1 MPACG
6 ACPTGGLR
14 HFHASMRK
22 IRIYCRNTQSWVE
35 VDKGS
40 TLEDVYH
47 LLRLNLPYGTASCL
61 VNNRSEGL
69 HYTLNDS
76 RDVEFL
82 DITSGSGLRT
92 YTRSLFFVL
101 YKAVD
106 NLYPGAR
113 LRIGTPLSGGF
124 FCTLDAEGGVTAQV
138 VAALKAEM
146 QRLIDA
152 DLRFRRVSCHTSDAV
167 ALFRQQ
173 GLMQKVKLLES
184 IGDLYTHYYTLEE
197 PGGAPL
203 SDFFYGALLL
213 RTGQLWLFD
222 LISYG
227 DGLLLRVPDPKEPS
241 RLRPMFRQ
249 DMMFDVFREEH
260 RWQDI
265 LGVSTVGELNRAI
278 LSDHTND
285 LVAVSEAL
293 QEKKI
298 SRIAD
303 HIATNPHIK
312 VVLIAGPSSSGKTT
326 FAKRLCVQL
335 MACGKLPYQISL
347 DNYFVDRV
355 LSPLDENGDYD
366 FEHIEAVNLELFNR
380 HMEVLLAGGE
390 IELPFYDFTT
400 GRNVPS
406 GKHLKLQP
414 EMVLVLEG
422 NHALNPRM
430 SEKVPAAAKYKVYAS
445 ALTTIMLDDH
455 NYIPTSDCRLLRR
468 ICRDYKYRG
477 YAPQEVIRRCAS
489 VSAGEERW
497 IFPFQE
503 EADVMVNTS
512 LLYELS
518 ALRAQ
523 ALPLLE
529 TVPESAEE
537 YATATRLRKFIN
549 YFVPMPHGAIPPT
562 SLIREFMG
570 QSAFKY

>member
-1 MPACG
+1 
-6 ACPTGGLR
+6 
-14 HFHASMRK
+14 MRK
-22 IRIYCRNTQSWVE
+22 IRIFCRNTQSWVE
-35 VDKGS
+35 VPKGS
-40 TLEDVYH
+40 TLEEVYAQ
-47 LLRLNLPYGTASCL
+47 LGLNLPYGTTNCL

-82 DITSGSGLRT
+82 DITDDSGLRT

-101 YKAVD
+101 YKAV
-106 NLYPGAR
+106 NNHFPGAR

-124 FCTLDAEGGVTAQV
+124 FCSLDIEGGVTPQV
-138 VAALKAEM
+138 VENLKAEM

-152 DLRFRRVSCHTSDAV
+152 DLAFHRVSCHTTDAIE
-167 ALFRQQ
+167 LFRQQ
-173 GLMQKVKLLES
+173 GLTPKVKLLES
-184 IGDLYTHYYTLEE
+184 IGDLYTHYYTLQENEE
-197 PGGAPL
+197 TPL
-203 SDFFYGALLL
+203 CDFFYGSLLL
-213 RTGQLWLFD
+213 RTGQLRLFD
-222 LISYG
+222 IIPFG
-227 DGLLLRVPDPKEPS
+227 DGLLLRVPDQKNPGQ
-241 RLRPMFRQ
+241 LRPMRHQ
-249 DMMFDVFREEH
+249 AMMFDVFREEH

-285 LVAVSEAL
+285 IVAVSEAL

-303 HIATNPHIK
+303 HIAAHPHIK

-335 MACGKLPYQISL
+335 MACGKIPYQISL

-355 LSPLDENGDYD
+355 LSPRDEKGDYD

-380 HMEVLLAGGE
+380 HMEQLLAGEE
-390 IELPFYDFTT
+390 IELPFYDFTI

-406 GKHLKLQP
+406 GKHLKLQD

-430 SEKVPAAAKYKVYAS
+430 SEKVPAEAKYKIYAS

-455 NYIPTSDCRLLRR
+455 NYIPTTDCRLLRR

-477 YAPQEVIRRCAS
+477 YAPQEVIRRCPS
-489 VSAGEERW
+489 VTAGEERW
-497 IFPFQE
+497 IIPFQE
-503 EADVMVNTS
+503 EADVMINTS
-512 LLYELS
+512 LLYELA

-523 ALPLLE
+523 ALPLLGM
-529 TVPESAEE
+529 VPESAAE
-537 YATATRLRKFIN
+537 YATATRLRKFLN
-549 YFVPMPHGAIPPT
+549 YFVPMPLEAIPPT
-562 SLIREFMG
+562 SLLREFMG
-570 QSAFKY
+570 HSSFKY

>member
-1 MPACG
+1 
-6 ACPTGGLR
+6 
-14 HFHASMRK
+14 MRK
-22 IRIYCRNTQSWVE
+22 IRIFCRNTQSWVE
-35 VDKGS
+35 VPKGS
-40 TLEDVYH
+40 TLEEVYAQ
-47 LLRLNLPYGTASCL
+47 LGLNLPYGTTNCL

-82 DITSGSGLRT
+82 DITDDSGLRT

-101 YKAVD
+101 YKAV
-106 NLYPGAR
+106 NNHFPGAR
-113 LRIGTPLSGGF
+113 LRIGTPLSGGY
-124 FCTLDAEGGVTAQV
+124 FCSLDIEGGVTPQV
-138 VAALKAEM
+138 VENLKAEM

-152 DLRFRRVSCHTSDAV
+152 DLAFHRVSCHTTDAIE
-167 ALFRQQ
+167 LFRQQ
-173 GLMQKVKLLES
+173 GLTPKVKLLES
-184 IGDLYTHYYTLEE
+184 IGDLYTHYYTLQENEE
-197 PGGAPL
+197 TPL
-203 SDFFYGALLL
+203 CDFFYGSLLL
-213 RTGQLWLFD
+213 RTGQLRLFD
-222 LISYG
+222 IIPFG
-227 DGLLLRVPDPKEPS
+227 DGLLLRVPDQKNPGQ
-241 RLRPMFRQ
+241 LRPMRRQ
-249 DMMFDVFREEH
+249 AMMFDVFREEH

-285 LVAVSEAL
+285 IVAVSEAL

-303 HIATNPHIK
+303 HIAAHPHIK

-335 MACGKLPYQISL
+335 MACGKIPYQISL

-355 LSPLDENGDYD
+355 LSPRDEKGDYD

-380 HMEVLLAGGE
+380 HMEQLLAGEE
-390 IELPFYDFTT
+390 IELPFYDFTI

-406 GKHLKLQP
+406 GKHLKLQD

-430 SEKVPAAAKYKVYAS
+430 SEKVPAEAKYKIYAS

-455 NYIPTSDCRLLRR
+455 NYIPTTDCRLLRR

-477 YAPQEVIRRCAS
+477 YAPQEVIRRCPS
-489 VSAGEERW
+489 VTAGEERW
-497 IFPFQE
+497 IIPFQE
-503 EADVMVNTS
+503 EADVMINTS
-512 LLYELS
+512 LLYELA

-523 ALPLLE
+523 ALPLLGM
-529 TVPESAEE
+529 VPESAAE
-537 YATATRLRKFIN
+537 YATATRLRKFLN
-549 YFVPMPHGAIPPT
+549 YFVPMPLEAIPPT
-562 SLIREFMG
+562 SLLREFMG
-570 QSAFKY
+570 HSSFKY

>member
-1 MPACG
+1 
-6 ACPTGGLR
+6 
-14 HFHASMRK
+14 MRK
-22 IRIYCRNTQSWVE
+22 IPIFCRNTQSWVE
-35 VDKGS
+35 VPKGS
-40 TLEDVYH
+40 TLEEVYAQ
-47 LLRLNLPYGTASCL
+47 LGLNLPYGTTSCL

-69 HYTLNDS
+69 HYTINDS

-82 DITSGSGLRT
+82 DITDDSGLRT

-101 YKAVD
+101 YKAV
-106 NLYPGAR
+106 NNHFPGAR
-113 LRIGTPLSGGF
+113 LRIGTPLSGGY
-124 FCTLDAEGGVTAQV
+124 FCSLDIEGGVTPQV
-138 VAALKAEM
+138 VENLKAEM

-152 DLRFRRVSCHTSDAV
+152 DLAFHRVSCHTTDAI

-173 GLMQKVKLLES
+173 GLTPKVKLLES
-184 IGDLYTHYYTLEE
+184 IGDLYTHYYTLQENEE
-197 PGGAPL
+197 TPL
-203 SDFFYGALLL
+203 CDFFYGSLLL
-213 RTGQLWLFD
+213 RTGQLRLFD
-222 LISYG
+222 IIPFG
-227 DGLLLRVPDPKEPS
+227 DGLLLRVPDQKNPGQ
-241 RLRPMFRQ
+241 LRPMRRQ
-249 DMMFDVFREEH
+249 GMMFDVFREEH

-285 LVAVSEAL
+285 IVAVSEAL

-303 HIATNPHIK
+303 HIAAHPHIK

-335 MACGKLPYQISL
+335 MACGKIPYQISL

-355 LSPLDENGDYD
+355 LSPRDEKGDYD

-380 HMEVLLAGGE
+380 HMEQLLAGEE
-390 IELPFYDFTT
+390 IELPFYDFTI

-406 GKHLKLQP
+406 GKHLKLQD

-430 SEKVPAAAKYKVYAS
+430 SEKVPAEAKYKIYAS

-455 NYIPTSDCRLLRR
+455 NYIPTTDCRLLRR

-477 YAPQEVIRRCAS
+477 FAPQEVIRRCPS
-489 VSAGEERW
+489 VTAGEEKW
-497 IFPFQE
+497 IIPFQE
-503 EADVMVNTS
+503 EADVMINTS
-512 LLYELS
+512 LLYELA

-523 ALPLLE
+523 ALPLLGM
-529 TVPESAEE
+529 VPESAAE
-537 YATATRLRKFIN
+537 YATATRLRKFLN
-549 YFVPMPHGAIPPT
+549 YFVPMPLEAIPPT
-562 SLIREFMG
+562 SLLREFMG
-570 QSAFKY
+570 HSSFKY

>member
-1 MPACG
+1 M
-6 ACPTGGLR
+6 T
-14 HFHASMRK
+14 K
-22 IRIYCRNTQSWVE
+22 IRIFCRNTQSWVE
-35 VDKGS
+35 VPKGS
-40 TLEDVYH
+40 TLEEVYAQ
-47 LLRLNLPYGTASCL
+47 LGLNLPYGTTNCL

-82 DITSGSGLRT
+82 DITDDSGLRT

-101 YKAVD
+101 YKAV
-106 NLYPGAR
+106 NNHFPGAR
-113 LRIGTPLSGGF
+113 LRIGTPLSGGY
-124 FCTLDAEGGVTAQV
+124 FCSLDIEGGVTPQV
-138 VAALKAEM
+138 VENLKAEM

-152 DLRFRRVSCHTSDAV
+152 DLAFHRVSCHTTDAIE
-167 ALFRQQ
+167 LFRQQ
-173 GLMQKVKLLES
+173 GLTPKVKLLES
-184 IGDLYTHYYTLEE
+184 IGDLYTHYYTLQENEE
-197 PGGAPL
+197 TPL
-203 SDFFYGALLL
+203 CDFFYGSLLL
-213 RTGQLWLFD
+213 RTGQLRLFD
-222 LISYG
+222 IIPFG
-227 DGLLLRVPDPKEPS
+227 DGLLLRVPDQKNPGQ
-241 RLRPMFRQ
+241 LRPMRRQ
-249 DMMFDVFREEH
+249 GMMFDVFREEH

-285 LVAVSEAL
+285 IVAVSEAL

-303 HIATNPHIK
+303 HIAAHPHIK

-335 MACGKLPYQISL
+335 MACGKIPYQISL

-355 LSPLDENGDYD
+355 LSPRDEKGDYD

-380 HMEVLLAGGE
+380 HMEQLLAGEE
-390 IELPFYDFTT
+390 IELPFYDFTI

-406 GKHLKLQP
+406 GKHLKLQD

-430 SEKVPAAAKYKVYAS
+430 SEKVPAEAKYKIYAS

-455 NYIPTSDCRLLRR
+455 NYIPTTDCRLLRR

-477 YAPQEVIRRCAS
+477 FAPQEVIRRCPS
-489 VSAGEERW
+489 VTAGEERW
-497 IFPFQE
+497 IIPFQE
-503 EADVMVNTS
+503 EADVMINTS
-512 LLYELS
+512 LLYELA

-523 ALPLLE
+523 ALPLLGM
-529 TVPESAEE
+529 VPESAAE
-537 YATATRLRKFIN
+537 YATATRLRKFLN
-549 YFVPMPHGAIPPT
+549 YFVPMPLEAIPPT
-562 SLIREFMG
+562 SLLREFMG
-570 QSAFKY
+570 HSSFKY

>member
-1 MPACG
+1 
-6 ACPTGGLR
+6 
-14 HFHASMRK
+14 MRK
-22 IRIYCRNTQSWVE
+22 IRIFCRNTQSWVE
-35 VDKGS
+35 VPKGS
-40 TLEDVYH
+40 TLEEVYAQ
-47 LLRLNLPYGTASCL
+47 LGLNLPYGTTNCL

-82 DITSGSGLRT
+82 DITDDSGLRT

-101 YKAVD
+101 YKAV
-106 NLYPGAR
+106 NNHFPGAR
-113 LRIGTPLSGGF
+113 LRIGTPLSGGY
-124 FCTLDAEGGVTAQV
+124 FCSLDIEGGVTPQV
-138 VAALKAEM
+138 VENLKAEM

-152 DLRFRRVSCHTSDAV
+152 DLAFHRVSCHTTDAIE
-167 ALFRQQ
+167 LFRQQ
-173 GLMQKVKLLES
+173 GLTPKVKLLES
-184 IGDLYTHYYTLEE
+184 IGDLYTHYYTLQENEE
-197 PGGAPL
+197 TPL
-203 SDFFYGALLL
+203 CDFFYGSLLL
-213 RTGQLWLFD
+213 RTGQLRLFD
-222 LISYG
+222 IIPFG
-227 DGLLLRVPDPKEPS
+227 DGLLLRVPDQKNPGQ
-241 RLRPMFRQ
+241 LRPMRRQ
-249 DMMFDVFREEH
+249 GMMFDVFREEH

-285 LVAVSEAL
+285 IVAVSEAL

-303 HIATNPHIK
+303 HIAAHPHIK

-335 MACGKLPYQISL
+335 MACGKIPYQISL

-355 LSPLDENGDYD
+355 LSPRDEKGDYD

-380 HMEVLLAGGE
+380 HMEQLLAGEE
-390 IELPFYDFTT
+390 IELPFYDFTI

-406 GKHLKLQP
+406 GKHLKLQD

-430 SEKVPAAAKYKVYAS
+430 SEKVPAEAKYKIYAS

-455 NYIPTSDCRLLRR
+455 NYIPTTDCRLLRR

-477 YAPQEVIRRCAS
+477 FAPQEVIRRCPS
-489 VSAGEERW
+489 VTAGEERW
-497 IFPFQE
+497 IIPFQE
-503 EADVMVNTS
+503 EADVMINTS
-512 LLYELS
+512 LLYELA

-523 ALPLLE
+523 ALPLLGM
-529 TVPESAEE
+529 VPESAAE
-537 YATATRLRKFIN
+537 YATATRLRKFLN
-549 YFVPMPHGAIPPT
+549 YFVPMPLEAIPPT
-562 SLIREFMG
+562 SLLREFMG
-570 QSAFKY
+570 HSSFKY

>member
-1 MPACG
+1 MYAQLG
-6 ACPTGGLR
+6 
-14 HFHASMRK
+14 
-22 IRIYCRNTQSWVE
+22 
-35 VDKGS
+35 
-40 TLEDVYH
+40 
-47 LLRLNLPYGTASCL
+47 LNLPYGTTNCL

-82 DITSGSGLRT
+82 DITDDSGLRT

-101 YKAVD
+101 YKAV
-106 NLYPGAR
+106 NNHFPGAR
-113 LRIGTPLSGGF
+113 LRIGTPLSGGY
-124 FCTLDAEGGVTAQV
+124 FCSLDIEGGVTPQV
-138 VAALKAEM
+138 VENLKAEM

-152 DLRFRRVSCHTSDAV
+152 DLAFHRVSCHTTDAIE
-167 ALFRQQ
+167 LFRQQ
-173 GLMQKVKLLES
+173 GLTPKVKLLES
-184 IGDLYTHYYTLEE
+184 IGDLYTHYYTLQENEE
-197 PGGAPL
+197 TPL
-203 SDFFYGALLL
+203 CDFFYGSLLL
-213 RTGQLWLFD
+213 RTGQLRLFD
-222 LISYG
+222 IIPFG
-227 DGLLLRVPDPKEPS
+227 DGLLLRVPDQKNPGQ
-241 RLRPMFRQ
+241 LRPMRRQ
-249 DMMFDVFREEH
+249 GMMFDVFREEH

-285 LVAVSEAL
+285 IVAVSEAL

-303 HIATNPHIK
+303 HIAAHPHIK

-335 MACGKLPYQISL
+335 MACGKIPYQISL

-355 LSPLDENGDYD
+355 LSPRDEKGDYD

-380 HMEVLLAGGE
+380 HMEQLLAGEE
-390 IELPFYDFTT
+390 IELPFYDFTI

-406 GKHLKLQP
+406 GKHLKLQD

-430 SEKVPAAAKYKVYAS
+430 SEKVPAEAKYKIYAS

-455 NYIPTSDCRLLRR
+455 NYIPTTDCRLLRR

-477 YAPQEVIRRCAS
+477 FAPQEVIRRCPS
-489 VSAGEERW
+489 VTAGEERW
-497 IFPFQE
+497 IIPFQE
-503 EADVMVNTS
+503 EADVMINTS
-512 LLYELS
+512 LLYELA

-523 ALPLLE
+523 ALPLLGM
-529 TVPESAEE
+529 VPESAAE
-537 YATATRLRKFIN
+537 YATATRLRKFLN
-549 YFVPMPHGAIPPT
+549 YFVPMPLEAIPPT
-562 SLIREFMG
+562 SLLREFMG
-570 QSAFKY
+570 HSSFKY

>member
-1 MPACG
+1 
-6 ACPTGGLR
+6 
-14 HFHASMRK
+14 MRK
-22 IRIYCRNTQSWVE
+22 IRIFCRNTQSWVE
-35 VDKGS
+35 VPKGS
-40 TLEDVYH
+40 TLEEVYAQ
-47 LLRLNLPYGTASCL
+47 LGLSLPYGTTNCL

-82 DITSGSGLRT
+82 DITDDSGLRT

-101 YKAVD
+101 YKAV
-106 NLYPGAR
+106 NNHFPGAR

-124 FCTLDAEGGVTAQV
+124 FCSLDIEGGVTPQV
-138 VAALKAEM
+138 VENLKAEM

-152 DLRFRRVSCHTSDAV
+152 DLAFHRVSCHTTDAIE
-167 ALFRQQ
+167 LFRQQ
-173 GLMQKVKLLES
+173 GLTPKVKLLES
-184 IGDLYTHYYTLEE
+184 IGDLYTHYYTLQENEE
-197 PGGAPL
+197 TPL
-203 SDFFYGALLL
+203 CDFFYGSLLL
-213 RTGQLWLFD
+213 RTGQLRLFD
-222 LISYG
+222 IIPFG
-227 DGLLLRVPDPKEPS
+227 DGLLLRVPDQKNPGQ
-241 RLRPMFRQ
+241 LRPMRRQ
-249 DMMFDVFREEH
+249 GMMFDVFREEH

-285 LVAVSEAL
+285 IVAVSEAL

-303 HIATNPHIK
+303 HIAAHPHIK

-335 MACGKLPYQISL
+335 MACGKIPYQISL

-355 LSPLDENGDYD
+355 LSPRDEKGDYD

-380 HMEVLLAGGE
+380 HMEQLLAGEE
-390 IELPFYDFTT
+390 IELPFYDFTI

-406 GKHLKLQP
+406 GKHLKLQD

-430 SEKVPAAAKYKVYAS
+430 SEKVPAEAKYKIYAS

-455 NYIPTSDCRLLRR
+455 NYIPTTDCRLLRR

-477 YAPQEVIRRCAS
+477 FAPQEVIRRCPS
-489 VSAGEERW
+489 VTAGEERW
-497 IFPFQE
+497 IIPFQE
-503 EADVMVNTS
+503 EADVMINTS
-512 LLYELS
+512 LLYELA

-523 ALPLLE
+523 ALPLLGM
-529 TVPESAEE
+529 VPESAAE
-537 YATATRLRKFIN
+537 YATATRLRKFLN
-549 YFVPMPHGAIPPT
+549 YFVPMPLEAIPPT
-562 SLIREFMG
+562 SLLREFMG
-570 QSAFKY
+570 HSSFKY

>member
-1 MPACG
+1 
-6 ACPTGGLR
+6 
-14 HFHASMRK
+14 MRK
-22 IRIYCRNTQSWVE
+22 IRIFCRNTQSWVE
-35 VDKGS
+35 VPKGS
-40 TLEDVYH
+40 TLEEVYAQ
-47 LLRLNLPYGTASCL
+47 LGLNLPYGTTNCL

-82 DITSGSGLRT
+82 DITDDSGLRT

-101 YKAVD
+101 YKAV
-106 NLYPGAR
+106 NNHFPGAR
-113 LRIGTPLSGGF
+113 LRIGTPLSGGY
-124 FCTLDAEGGVTAQV
+124 FCSLDIEGGVTPQV
-138 VAALKAEM
+138 VENLKAEM

-152 DLRFRRVSCHTSDAV
+152 DLAFHRVSCHTTDAIE
-167 ALFRQQ
+167 LFRQQ
-173 GLMQKVKLLES
+173 GLTPKVKLLES
-184 IGDLYTHYYTLEE
+184 IGDLYTHYYTLQENEE
-197 PGGAPL
+197 TPL
-203 SDFFYGALLL
+203 CDFFYGSLLL
-213 RTGQLWLFD
+213 RTGQLRLFD
-222 LISYG
+222 IIPFG
-227 DGLLLRVPDPKEPS
+227 DGLLLRVPDQKNPGQ
-241 RLRPMFRQ
+241 LRPMRRQ
-249 DMMFDVFREEH
+249 GMMFDVFREEH

-285 LVAVSEAL
+285 IVAVSEAL

-303 HIATNPHIK
+303 HIAAHPHIK

-335 MACGKLPYQISL
+335 MACGKIPYQISL

-355 LSPLDENGDYD
+355 LSPRDEKGDYD

-380 HMEVLLAGGE
+380 HMEQLLAGEE
-390 IELPFYDFTT
+390 IELPFYDFTI

-406 GKHLKLQP
+406 GKRLKLQD

-430 SEKVPAAAKYKVYAS
+430 SEKVPAEAKYKIYAS

-455 NYIPTSDCRLLRR
+455 NYIPTTDCRLLRR

-477 YAPQEVIRRCAS
+477 YAPQEVIRRCPS
-489 VSAGEERW
+489 VTAGEERW
-497 IFPFQE
+497 IIPFQE
-503 EADVMVNTS
+503 EADVMINTS
-512 LLYELS
+512 LLYELA

-523 ALPLLE
+523 ALPLLGM
-529 TVPESAEE
+529 VPESAAE
-537 YATATRLRKFIN
+537 YATATRLRKFLN
-549 YFVPMPHGAIPPT
+549 YFVPMPLEAIPPT
-562 SLIREFMG
+562 SLLREFMG
-570 QSAFKY
+570 HSSFKY

>member
-1 MPACG
+1 
-6 ACPTGGLR
+6 
-14 HFHASMRK
+14 MRK
-22 IRIYCRNTQSWVE
+22 IRIFCRNTQSWVE
-35 VDKGS
+35 VPKGS
-40 TLEDVYH
+40 PLEEVYAQ
-47 LLRLNLPYGTASCL
+47 LGLNLPYGTTNCL

-82 DITSGSGLRT
+82 DITDDSGLRT

-101 YKAVD
+101 YKAV
-106 NLYPGAR
+106 NNHFPGAR
-113 LRIGTPLSGGF
+113 LRIGTPLSGGY
-124 FCTLDAEGGVTAQV
+124 FCSLDIEGGVTPQV
-138 VAALKAEM
+138 VENLKAEM

-152 DLRFRRVSCHTSDAV
+152 DLAFHRVSCHTTDAIE
-167 ALFRQQ
+167 LFRQQ
-173 GLMQKVKLLES
+173 GLTPKVKLLES
-184 IGDLYTHYYTLEE
+184 IGDLYTHYYTLQENEE
-197 PGGAPL
+197 TPL
-203 SDFFYGALLL
+203 CDFFYGSLLL
-213 RTGQLWLFD
+213 RTGQLRLFD
-222 LISYG
+222 IIPFG
-227 DGLLLRVPDPKEPS
+227 DGLLLRVPDQKNPGQ
-241 RLRPMFRQ
+241 LRPMRRQ
-249 DMMFDVFREEH
+249 GMMFDVFREEH

-285 LVAVSEAL
+285 IVAVSEAL

-303 HIATNPHIK
+303 HIAAHPHIK

-335 MACGKLPYQISL
+335 MACGKIPYQISL

-355 LSPLDENGDYD
+355 LSPRDEKGDYD

-380 HMEVLLAGGE
+380 HMEQLLAGEE
-390 IELPFYDFTT
+390 IELPFYDFTI

-406 GKHLKLQP
+406 GKHLKLQD

-430 SEKVPAAAKYKVYAS
+430 SEKVPAEAKYKIYAS

-455 NYIPTSDCRLLRR
+455 NYIPTTDCRLLRR

-477 YAPQEVIRRCAS
+477 FAPQEVIRRCPS
-489 VSAGEERW
+489 VTAGEERW
-497 IFPFQE
+497 IIPFQE
-503 EADVMVNTS
+503 EADVMINTS
-512 LLYELS
+512 LLYELA

-523 ALPLLE
+523 ALPLLGM
-529 TVPESAEE
+529 VPESAAE
-537 YATATRLRKFIN
+537 YATATRLRKFLN
-549 YFVPMPHGAIPPT
+549 YFVPMPLEAIPPT
-562 SLIREFMG
+562 SLLREFMG
-570 QSAFKY
+570 HSSFKY

>member
-1 MPACG
+1 
-6 ACPTGGLR
+6 
-14 HFHASMRK
+14 MRK
-22 IRIYCRNTQSWVE
+22 IRIFCRNTQSWVE
-35 VDKGS
+35 VPKGS
-40 TLEDVYH
+40 TLEEVYAQ
-47 LLRLNLPYGTASCL
+47 LGLNLPYGTTNCL

-82 DITSGSGLRT
+82 DITDDSGLRT

-101 YKAVD
+101 YKAV
-106 NLYPGAR
+106 NNHFPGAR
-113 LRIGTPLSGGF
+113 LRIGTPLSGGY
-124 FCTLDAEGGVTAQV
+124 FCSLDIEGGVTPQV
-138 VAALKAEM
+138 VENLKAEM

-152 DLRFRRVSCHTSDAV
+152 DLPFHRVSCHTTDAIE
-167 ALFRQQ
+167 LFRQQ
-173 GLMQKVKLLES
+173 GLTPKVKLLES
-184 IGDLYTHYYTLEE
+184 IGDLYTHYYTLQENEE
-197 PGGAPL
+197 TPL
-203 SDFFYGALLL
+203 CDFFYGSLLL
-213 RTGQLWLFD
+213 RTGQLRLFD
-222 LISYG
+222 IIPFG
-227 DGLLLRVPDPKEPS
+227 DGLLLRVPDQKNPGQ
-241 RLRPMFRQ
+241 LRPMRRQ
-249 DMMFDVFREEH
+249 GMMFDVFREEH

-285 LVAVSEAL
+285 IVAVSEAL

-303 HIATNPHIK
+303 HIAAHPHIK

-335 MACGKLPYQISL
+335 MACGKIPYQISL

-355 LSPLDENGDYD
+355 LSPRDEKGDYD

-380 HMEVLLAGGE
+380 HMEQLLAGEE
-390 IELPFYDFTT
+390 IELPFYDFTI

-406 GKHLKLQP
+406 GKHLKLQD

-430 SEKVPAAAKYKVYAS
+430 SEKVPAEAKYKIYAS

-455 NYIPTSDCRLLRR
+455 NYIPTTDCRLLRR

-477 YAPQEVIRRCAS
+477 FAPQEVIRRCPS
-489 VSAGEERW
+489 VTAGEERW
-497 IFPFQE
+497 IIPFQE
-503 EADVMVNTS
+503 EADVMINTS
-512 LLYELS
+512 LLYELA

-523 ALPLLE
+523 ALPLLGM
-529 TVPESAEE
+529 VPESAAE
-537 YATATRLRKFIN
+537 YATATRLRKFLN
-549 YFVPMPHGAIPPT
+549 YFVPMPLEAIPPT
-562 SLIREFMG
+562 SLLREFMG
-570 QSAFKY
+570 HSSFKY

>member
-1 MPACG
+1 
-6 ACPTGGLR
+6 
-14 HFHASMRK
+14 MRK
-22 IRIYCRNTQSWVE
+22 IRIFCRNTQSWVE
-35 VDKGS
+35 VPKGS
-40 TLEDVYH
+40 TLEEVYAQ
-47 LLRLNLPYGTASCL
+47 LGLNLPYGTTNCL

-69 HYTLNDS
+69 HYTINDS

-82 DITSGSGLRT
+82 DITDDSGLRT

-101 YKAVD
+101 YKAV
-106 NLYPGAR
+106 NNHFPGAR

-124 FCTLDAEGGVTAQV
+124 FCSLDIEGGVTPQV
-138 VAALKAEM
+138 VENLKAEM

-152 DLRFRRVSCHTSDAV
+152 DLAFHRVSCHTTDAIG
-167 ALFRQQ
+167 LFRQQ
-173 GLMQKVKLLES
+173 GLTPKVKLLES
-184 IGDLYTHYYTLEE
+184 IGDLYTHYYTLQENEE
-197 PGGAPL
+197 TPL
-203 SDFFYGALLL
+203 CDFFYGSLLL
-213 RTGQLWLFD
+213 RTGQLRLFD
-222 LISYG
+222 IIPFG
-227 DGLLLRVPDPKEPS
+227 DGLLLRVPDQKNPGQ
-241 RLRPMFRQ
+241 LRPMRHQ
-249 DMMFDVFREEH
+249 AMMFDVFREEH

-285 LVAVSEAL
+285 IVAVSEAL

-303 HIATNPHIK
+303 HIAAHPHIK

-335 MACGKLPYQISL
+335 MACGKIPYQISL

-355 LSPLDENGDYD
+355 LSPRDEKGDYD

-380 HMEVLLAGGE
+380 HMEQLLAGEE
-390 IELPFYDFTT
+390 IELPFYDFTI

-406 GKHLKLQP
+406 GKHLKLQD

-430 SEKVPAAAKYKVYAS
+430 SEKVPAEAKYKIYAS

-455 NYIPTSDCRLLRR
+455 NYIPTTDCRLLRR

-477 YAPQEVIRRCAS
+477 FAPQEVIRRCPS
-489 VSAGEERW
+489 VTAGEERW
-497 IFPFQE
+497 IIPFQE
-503 EADVMVNTS
+503 EADVMINTS
-512 LLYELS
+512 LLYELA

-523 ALPLLE
+523 ALPLLGM
-529 TVPESAEE
+529 VPESAAE
-537 YATATRLRKFIN
+537 YATATRLRKFLN
-549 YFVPMPHGAIPPT
+549 YFVPMPLEAIPPT
-562 SLIREFMG
+562 SLLREFMG
-570 QSAFKY
+570 HSSFKY

>member
-1 MPACG
+1 
-6 ACPTGGLR
+6 
-14 HFHASMRK
+14 MRK
-22 IRIYCRNTQSWVE
+22 IRIFCRNTQSWVE
-35 VDKGS
+35 VPKGS
-40 TLEDVYH
+40 TLEEVYAQ
-47 LLRLNLPYGTASCL
+47 LGLNLPYGTTNCL

-82 DITSGSGLRT
+82 DITDDSGLRT

-101 YKAVD
+101 YKAV
-106 NLYPGAR
+106 NNHFPGAR
-113 LRIGTPLSGGF
+113 LRIGTPLSGGY
-124 FCTLDAEGGVTAQV
+124 FCSLDIEGGVTPQV
-138 VAALKAEM
+138 VENLKAEM

-152 DLRFRRVSCHTSDAV
+152 DLAFHRVSCHTTDAIE
-167 ALFRQQ
+167 LFRQQ
-173 GLMQKVKLLES
+173 GLTPKVKLLES
-184 IGDLYTHYYTLEE
+184 IGDLYTHYYTLQENEE
-197 PGGAPL
+197 TPL
-203 SDFFYGALLL
+203 CDFFYGSLLL
-213 RTGQLWLFD
+213 RTGQLRLFD
-222 LISYG
+222 IIPFG
-227 DGLLLRVPDPKEPS
+227 DGLLLRVPDQKNPGQ
-241 RLRPMFRQ
+241 LRPMRRQ
-249 DMMFDVFREEH
+249 GMMFDVFREEH

-285 LVAVSEAL
+285 IVAVSEAL

-303 HIATNPHIK
+303 HIAAHPHIK

-335 MACGKLPYQISL
+335 MACGKIPYQISL

-355 LSPLDENGDYD
+355 LSPRDEKGDYD

-380 HMEVLLAGGE
+380 HMEQLLAGEE
-390 IELPFYDFTT
+390 IELPFYDFTI

-406 GKHLKLQP
+406 GKHLKLQD

-430 SEKVPAAAKYKVYAS
+430 SEKVPAEAKYKIYAS

-455 NYIPTSDCRLLRR
+455 NYIPTTDCRLLRR

-477 YAPQEVIRRCAS
+477 FAPQEVIRRCPS
-489 VSAGEERW
+489 VTAGEERW
-497 IFPFQE
+497 IIPFQE
-503 EADVMVNTS
+503 EADVMINTS
-512 LLYELS
+512 LLYELA

-523 ALPLLE
+523 ALPMLGM
-529 TVPESAEE
+529 VPESAAE
-537 YATATRLRKFIN
+537 YATATRLRKFLN
-549 YFVPMPHGAIPPT
+549 YFVPMPLEAIPPT
-562 SLIREFMG
+562 SLLREFMG
-570 QSAFKY
+570 HSSFKY

>member
-1 MPACG
+1 
-6 ACPTGGLR
+6 
-14 HFHASMRK
+14 MRK
-22 IRIYCRNTQSWVE
+22 IRIFCRNTQSWVE
-35 VDKGS
+35 VPKGS
-40 TLEDVYH
+40 TLEEVYAQ
-47 LLRLNLPYGTASCL
+47 LGLNLPYGTTNCL

-82 DITSGSGLRT
+82 DITDDSGLRT

-101 YKAVD
+101 YKAV
-106 NLYPGAR
+106 NNHFPGAR
-113 LRIGTPLSGGF
+113 LRIGTPLSGGY
-124 FCTLDAEGGVTAQV
+124 FCSLDIEGGVTPQV
-138 VAALKAEM
+138 VENLKAEM

-152 DLRFRRVSCHTSDAV
+152 DLAFHRVSCHTTDAIE
-167 ALFRQQ
+167 LFRQQ
-173 GLMQKVKLLES
+173 GLTPKVKLLES
-184 IGDLYTHYYTLEE
+184 IGDLYTHYYTLQENEE
-197 PGGAPL
+197 TPL
-203 SDFFYGALLL
+203 CDFFYGSLLL
-213 RTGQLWLFD
+213 RTGQLRLFD
-222 LISYG
+222 IIPFG
-227 DGLLLRVPDPKEPS
+227 DGLLLRVPDQKNPGQ
-241 RLRPMFRQ
+241 LRPMRHQ
-249 DMMFDVFREEH
+249 AMMFDVFREEH

-285 LVAVSEAL
+285 IVAVSEAL

-303 HIATNPHIK
+303 HIAAHPHIK

-335 MACGKLPYQISL
+335 MACGKIPYQISL

-355 LSPLDENGDYD
+355 LSPRDEKGDYD

-380 HMEVLLAGGE
+380 HMEQLLAGEE
-390 IELPFYDFTT
+390 IELPFYDFTI

-406 GKHLKLQP
+406 GKHLKLQD

-430 SEKVPAAAKYKVYAS
+430 SEKVPAEAKYKIYAS

-455 NYIPTSDCRLLRR
+455 NYIPTTDCRLLRR

-477 YAPQEVIRRCAS
+477 YAPQEVIRRCPS
-489 VSAGEERW
+489 VTAGEERW
-497 IFPFQE
+497 IIPFQE
-503 EADVMVNTS
+503 EADVMINTS
-512 LLYELS
+512 LLYELA

-523 ALPLLE
+523 ALPLLGM
-529 TVPESAEE
+529 VPESAAE
-537 YATATRLRKFIN
+537 YATATRLRKFLN
-549 YFVPMPHGAIPPT
+549 YFVPMPLEAIPPT
-562 SLIREFMG
+562 SLLREFMG
-570 QSAFKY
+570 HSSFKY

>member
-1 MPACG
+1 
-6 ACPTGGLR
+6 
-14 HFHASMRK
+14 MRK
-22 IRIYCRNTQSWVE
+22 IPIFCRNTQAWVE
-35 VDKGS
+35 VPKGS
-40 TLEDVYH
+40 TLEEVYAQ
-47 LLRLNLPYGTASCL
+47 LGLNLPYGTTSCL

-69 HYTLNDS
+69 HYTINDS

-82 DITSGSGLRT
+82 DITDDSGLRT

-101 YKAVD
+101 YKAV
-106 NLYPGAR
+106 NNHFPGAR
-113 LRIGTPLSGGF
+113 LRIGTPLSGGY
-124 FCTLDAEGGVTAQV
+124 FCSLDIEGGVTPQV
-138 VAALKAEM
+138 VENLKAEM

-152 DLRFRRVSCHTSDAV
+152 DLAFHRVSCHTTDAI

-173 GLMQKVKLLES
+173 GLTPKVKLLES
-184 IGDLYTHYYTLEE
+184 IGDLYTHYYTLQENEE
-197 PGGAPL
+197 TPL
-203 SDFFYGALLL
+203 CDFFYGSLLL
-213 RTGQLWLFD
+213 RTGQLRLFD
-222 LISYG
+222 IIPFG
-227 DGLLLRVPDPKEPS
+227 DGLLLRVPDQKNPGQ
-241 RLRPMFRQ
+241 LRPMRRQ
-249 DMMFDVFREEH
+249 GMMFDVFREEH

-285 LVAVSEAL
+285 IVAVSEAL

-303 HIATNPHIK
+303 HIAAHPHIK

-335 MACGKLPYQISL
+335 MACGKIPYQISL

-355 LSPLDENGDYD
+355 LSPRDEKGDYD

-380 HMEVLLAGGE
+380 HMEQLLAGEE
-390 IELPFYDFTT
+390 IELPFYDFTI

-406 GKHLKLQP
+406 GKHLKLQD

-430 SEKVPAAAKYKVYAS
+430 SEKVPAEAKYKIYAS

-455 NYIPTSDCRLLRR
+455 NYIPTTDCRLLRR

-477 YAPQEVIRRCAS
+477 FAPQEVIRRCPS
-489 VSAGEERW
+489 VTAGEEKW
-497 IFPFQE
+497 IISFQE
-503 EADVMVNTS
+503 EADVMINTS
-512 LLYELS
+512 LLYELA

-523 ALPLLE
+523 ALPLLGM
-529 TVPESAEE
+529 VPESAAE
-537 YATATRLRKFIN
+537 YATATRLRKFLN
-549 YFVPMPHGAIPPT
+549 YFVPMPLEAIPPT
-562 SLIREFMG
+562 SLLREFMG
-570 QSAFKY
+570 HSSFKY

>member
-1 MPACG
+1 
-6 ACPTGGLR
+6 
-14 HFHASMRK
+14 MRK
-22 IRIYCRNTQSWVE
+22 IPIFCRNTQSWVE
-35 VDKGS
+35 VPKGS
-40 TLEDVYH
+40 TLEEVYAQ
-47 LLRLNLPYGTASCL
+47 LGLNLPYGTTSCL

-69 HYTLNDS
+69 HYTINDS

-82 DITSGSGLRT
+82 DITDDSGLRT

-101 YKAVD
+101 YKAV
-106 NLYPGAR
+106 NNHFPGAR
-113 LRIGTPLSGGF
+113 LRIGTPLSGGY
-124 FCTLDAEGGVTAQV
+124 FCSLDIEGGVTPQV
-138 VAALKAEM
+138 VENLKAEM

-152 DLRFRRVSCHTSDAV
+152 DLAFHRVSCHTTDAI

-173 GLMQKVKLLES
+173 GLTPKVKLLES
-184 IGDLYTHYYTLEE
+184 IGDLYTHYYTLQEHEE
-197 PGGAPL
+197 TPL
-203 SDFFYGALLL
+203 CDFFYGSLLL
-213 RTGQLWLFD
+213 RTGQLRLFD
-222 LISYG
+222 IIPFG
-227 DGLLLRVPDPKEPS
+227 DGLLLRVPDQKNPGQ
-241 RLRPMFRQ
+241 LRPMRRQ
-249 DMMFDVFREEH
+249 GMMFDVFREEH

-285 LVAVSEAL
+285 IVAVSEAL

-303 HIATNPHIK
+303 HIAAHPHIK

-335 MACGKLPYQISL
+335 MACGKIPYQISL

-355 LSPLDENGDYD
+355 LSPRDEKGDYD

-380 HMEVLLAGGE
+380 HMEQLLAGEE
-390 IELPFYDFTT
+390 IELPFYDFTI

-406 GKHLKLQP
+406 GKHLKLQD

-430 SEKVPAAAKYKVYAS
+430 SEKVPAEAKYKIYAS

-455 NYIPTSDCRLLRR
+455 NYIPTTDCRLLRR

-477 YAPQEVIRRCAS
+477 FAPQEVIRRCPS
-489 VSAGEERW
+489 VTAGEEKW
-497 IFPFQE
+497 IIPFQE
-503 EADVMVNTS
+503 EADVMINTS
-512 LLYELS
+512 LLYELA

-523 ALPLLE
+523 ALPLLGM
-529 TVPESAEE
+529 VPESAAE
-537 YATATRLRKFIN
+537 YATATRLRKFLN
-549 YFVPMPHGAIPPT
+549 YFVPMPLEAIPPT
-562 SLIREFMG
+562 SLLREFMG
-570 QSAFKY
+570 HSSFKY

>member
-1 MPACG
+1 
-6 ACPTGGLR
+6 
-14 HFHASMRK
+14 MRK
-22 IRIYCRNTQSWVE
+22 IRIFCRNTQSWVE
-35 VDKGS
+35 VPKGS
-40 TLEDVYH
+40 TLEEVYAQ
-47 LLRLNLPYGTASCL
+47 LGLNLPYGTTNCL

-82 DITSGSGLRT
+82 DITDDSGLRT

-101 YKAVD
+101 YKAV
-106 NLYPGAR
+106 NNHFPGAR
-113 LRIGTPLSGGF
+113 LRIGTPLSGGY
-124 FCTLDAEGGVTAQV
+124 FCSLDIEGGVTPQV
-138 VAALKAEM
+138 VENLKTEM

-152 DLRFRRVSCHTSDAV
+152 DLAFHRVSCHTTDAI

-173 GLMQKVKLLES
+173 GLTPKVKLLES
-184 IGDLYTHYYTLEE
+184 IGDLYTHYYTLQENEE
-197 PGGAPL
+197 TPL
-203 SDFFYGALLL
+203 CDFFYGSLLL
-213 RTGQLWLFD
+213 RTGQLRLFD
-222 LISYG
+222 IIPFG
-227 DGLLLRVPDPKEPS
+227 DGLLLRVPDQKNPGQ
-241 RLRPMFRQ
+241 LRPMRRQ
-249 DMMFDVFREEH
+249 GMMFDVFREEH

-285 LVAVSEAL
+285 IVAVSEAL

-303 HIATNPHIK
+303 HIAAHPHIK

-335 MACGKLPYQISL
+335 MACGKIPYQISL

-355 LSPLDENGDYD
+355 LSPRDEKGDYD

-380 HMEVLLAGGE
+380 HMEQLLAGEE
-390 IELPFYDFTT
+390 IELPFYDFTI

-406 GKHLKLQP
+406 GKHLKLQD

-430 SEKVPAAAKYKVYAS
+430 SEKVPAEAKYKIYAS

-455 NYIPTSDCRLLRR
+455 NYIPTTDCRLLRR

-477 YAPQEVIRRCAS
+477 YAPQEVIRRCPS
-489 VSAGEERW
+489 VTAGEERW
-497 IFPFQE
+497 IIPFQE
-503 EADVMVNTS
+503 EADVMINTS
-512 LLYELS
+512 LLYELA

-523 ALPLLE
+523 ALPLLGM
-529 TVPESAEE
+529 VPESAAE
-537 YATATRLRKFIN
+537 YATATRLRKFLN
-549 YFVPMPHGAIPPT
+549 YFVPMPLEAIPPT
-562 SLIREFMG
+562 SLLREFMG
-570 QSAFKY
+570 HSSFKY

>member
-1 MPACG
+1 
-6 ACPTGGLR
+6 
-14 HFHASMRK
+14 MRK
-22 IRIYCRNTQSWVE
+22 IPIFCRNTQSWVE
-35 VDKGS
+35 VPKGS
-40 TLEDVYH
+40 TLEEVYAQ
-47 LLRLNLPYGTASCL
+47 LGLNLPYGTTSCL

-82 DITSGSGLRT
+82 DITDDSGLRT

-101 YKAVD
+101 YKAV
-106 NLYPGAR
+106 NNHFPGAR
-113 LRIGTPLSGGF
+113 LRIGTPLSGGY
-124 FCTLDAEGGVTAQV
+124 FCSLDIEGGVTPQV
-138 VAALKAEM
+138 VENLKAEM

-152 DLRFRRVSCHTSDAV
+152 DLAFHRVSCHTTDAI

-173 GLMQKVKLLES
+173 GLTPKVKLLES
-184 IGDLYTHYYTLEE
+184 IGDLYTHYYTLQENEE
-197 PGGAPL
+197 TPL
-203 SDFFYGALLL
+203 CDFFYGSLLL
-213 RTGQLWLFD
+213 RTGQLRLFD
-222 LISYG
+222 IIPFG
-227 DGLLLRVPDPKEPS
+227 DGLLLRVPDQKNPGQ
-241 RLRPMFRQ
+241 LRPMRRQ
-249 DMMFDVFREEH
+249 GMMFDVFREEH

-285 LVAVSEAL
+285 IVAVSEAL

-303 HIATNPHIK
+303 HIAAHPHIK

-335 MACGKLPYQISL
+335 MACGKIPYQISL

-355 LSPLDENGDYD
+355 LSPRDEKGDYD
-366 FEHIEAVNLELFNR
+366 FEHIEAVNLELFNS
-380 HMEVLLAGGE
+380 HMEQLLAGEE
-390 IELPFYDFTT
+390 IELPFYDFTI

-406 GKHLKLQP
+406 GKRLKLQD

-430 SEKVPAAAKYKVYAS
+430 SEKVPAEAKYKIYAS

-455 NYIPTSDCRLLRR
+455 NYIPTTDCRLLRR

-477 YAPQEVIRRCAS
+477 FAPQEVIRRCPS
-489 VSAGEERW
+489 VTAGEEKW
-497 IFPFQE
+497 IIPFQE
-503 EADVMVNTS
+503 EADVMINTS
-512 LLYELS
+512 LLYELA

-523 ALPLLE
+523 ALPLLGM
-529 TVPESAEE
+529 VPESAAE
-537 YATATRLRKFIN
+537 YATATRLRKFLN
-549 YFVPMPHGAIPPT
+549 YFVPMPLEAIPPT
-562 SLIREFMG
+562 ALLREFMG
-570 QSAFKY
+570 HSSFKY

>member
-1 MPACG
+1 
-6 ACPTGGLR
+6 
-14 HFHASMRK
+14 MRK
-22 IRIYCRNTQSWVE
+22 IPIFCRNTQSWVE
-35 VDKGS
+35 VPKGS
-40 TLEDVYH
+40 TLEEVYAQ
-47 LLRLNLPYGTASCL
+47 LGLNLPYGTTSCL

-69 HYTLNDS
+69 HYTINDS

-82 DITSGSGLRT
+82 DITDDSGLRT

-101 YKAVD
+101 YKAV
-106 NLYPGAR
+106 NNHFPGAR
-113 LRIGTPLSGGF
+113 LRIGTPLSGGY
-124 FCTLDAEGGVTAQV
+124 FCSLDIEGGVTPQV
-138 VAALKAEM
+138 VENLKAEM

-152 DLRFRRVSCHTSDAV
+152 DLAFHRVSCHTTDAI

-173 GLMQKVKLLES
+173 GLTPKVKLLES
-184 IGDLYTHYYTLEE
+184 IGDLYTHYYTLQENEE
-197 PGGAPL
+197 TPL
-203 SDFFYGALLL
+203 CDFFYGSLLL
-213 RTGQLWLFD
+213 RTGQLRLFD
-222 LISYG
+222 IIPFG
-227 DGLLLRVPDPKEPS
+227 DGLLLRVPDQKNPGQ
-241 RLRPMFRQ
+241 LRPMRRQ
-249 DMMFDVFREEH
+249 GMMFDVFREEH

-285 LVAVSEAL
+285 IVAVSEAL

-303 HIATNPHIK
+303 HIAAHPHIR

-335 MACGKLPYQISL
+335 MACGKIPYQISL

-355 LSPLDENGDYD
+355 LSPRDEKGDYD

-380 HMEVLLAGGE
+380 HMEQLLAGEE
-390 IELPFYDFTT
+390 IELPFYDFTI

-406 GKHLKLQP
+406 GKHLKLQD

-430 SEKVPAAAKYKVYAS
+430 SEKVPAEAKYKIYAS

-455 NYIPTSDCRLLRR
+455 NYIPTTDCRLLRR

-477 YAPQEVIRRCAS
+477 FAPQEVIRRCPS
-489 VSAGEERW
+489 VTAGEEKW
-497 IFPFQE
+497 IIPFQE
-503 EADVMVNTS
+503 EADVMINTS
-512 LLYELS
+512 LLYELA

-523 ALPLLE
+523 ALPLLGM
-529 TVPESAEE
+529 VPESAAE
-537 YATATRLRKFIN
+537 YATATRLRKFLN
-549 YFVPMPHGAIPPT
+549 YFVPMPLEAIPPT
-562 SLIREFMG
+562 SLLREFMG
-570 QSAFKY
+570 HSSFKY

>member
-1 MPACG
+1 
-6 ACPTGGLR
+6 
-14 HFHASMRK
+14 MRK
-22 IRIYCRNTQSWVE
+22 IRIFCRNTQSWVE
-35 VDKGS
+35 VPKGS
-40 TLEDVYH
+40 TLEEVYAQ
-47 LLRLNLPYGTASCL
+47 LGLNLPYGTTNCL

-82 DITSGSGLRT
+82 DITDDSGLRT

-101 YKAVD
+101 YKAV
-106 NLYPGAR
+106 NNHFPGAR
-113 LRIGTPLSGGF
+113 LRIGTPLSGGY
-124 FCTLDAEGGVTAQV
+124 FCSLDIEGGVTPQV
-138 VAALKAEM
+138 VENLKAEM

-152 DLRFRRVSCHTSDAV
+152 DLAFHRVSCHTTDAIE
-167 ALFRQQ
+167 LFRQQ
-173 GLMQKVKLLES
+173 GLTPKVKLLES
-184 IGDLYTHYYTLEE
+184 IGDLYTHYYTLQENEE
-197 PGGAPL
+197 TPL
-203 SDFFYGALLL
+203 CDFFYGSLLL
-213 RTGQLWLFD
+213 RTGQLRLFD
-222 LISYG
+222 IIPFG
-227 DGLLLRVPDPKEPS
+227 DGLLLRVPDQKNPGQ
-241 RLRPMFRQ
+241 LRPMRRQ
-249 DMMFDVFREEH
+249 GMMFDVFREEH

-285 LVAVSEAL
+285 IVAVSEAL

-303 HIATNPHIK
+303 HIAAHPHIK

-335 MACGKLPYQISL
+335 MACGKIPYQISL

-355 LSPLDENGDYD
+355 LSPRDKKGDYD

-380 HMEVLLAGGE
+380 HMEQLLAGEE
-390 IELPFYDFTT
+390 IELPFYDFTI

-406 GKHLKLQP
+406 GKHLKLQD

-430 SEKVPAAAKYKVYAS
+430 SEKVPAEAKYKIYAS

-455 NYIPTSDCRLLRR
+455 NYIPTTDCRLLRR

-477 YAPQEVIRRCAS
+477 YAPQEVIRRCPS
-489 VSAGEERW
+489 VTAGEERW
-497 IFPFQE
+497 IIPFQE
-503 EADVMVNTS
+503 EADVMINTS
-512 LLYELS
+512 LLYELA

-523 ALPLLE
+523 ALPLLGM
-529 TVPESAEE
+529 VPESAAE
-537 YATATRLRKFIN
+537 YATATRLRKFLN
-549 YFVPMPHGAIPPT
+549 YFVPMPLEAIPPT
-562 SLIREFMG
+562 SLLREFMG
-570 QSAFKY
+570 HSSFKY

>member
-1 MPACG
+1 
-6 ACPTGGLR
+6 
-14 HFHASMRK
+14 MRK
-22 IRIYCRNTQSWVE
+22 IRIFCRNTQSWVE
-35 VDKGS
+35 VPKGS
-40 TLEDVYH
+40 TLEEVYAQ
-47 LLRLNLPYGTASCL
+47 LGLNLPYGTTSCL

-69 HYTLNDS
+69 HYTINDS

-82 DITSGSGLRT
+82 DITDDSGLRT

-101 YKAVD
+101 YKAV
-106 NLYPGAR
+106 NNHFPGAR
-113 LRIGTPLSGGF
+113 LRIGTPLSGGY
-124 FCTLDAEGGVTAQV
+124 FCSLDIEGGVTPQV
-138 VAALKAEM
+138 VENLKAEM

-152 DLRFRRVSCHTSDAV
+152 DLAFHRVSCHTTDAI

-173 GLMQKVKLLES
+173 GLTPKVKLLES
-184 IGDLYTHYYTLEE
+184 IGDLYTHYYTLQENEE
-197 PGGAPL
+197 TPL
-203 SDFFYGALLL
+203 CDFFYGSLLL
-213 RTGQLWLFD
+213 RTGQLRLFD
-222 LISYG
+222 IIPFG
-227 DGLLLRVPDPKEPS
+227 DGLLLRVPDQKNPGQ
-241 RLRPMFRQ
+241 LRPMRRQ
-249 DMMFDVFREEH
+249 GMMFDVFREEH

-285 LVAVSEAL
+285 IVAVSEAL

-303 HIATNPHIK
+303 HIAAHPHIK

-335 MACGKLPYQISL
+335 MACGKIPYQISL

-355 LSPLDENGDYD
+355 LSPRDEKGDYD

-380 HMEVLLAGGE
+380 HMEQLLAGEE
-390 IELPFYDFTT
+390 IELPFYDFTI

-406 GKHLKLQP
+406 GKRLKLQD

-430 SEKVPAAAKYKVYAS
+430 SEKVPAEAKYKIYAS

-455 NYIPTSDCRLLRR
+455 NYIPTTDCRLLRR

-477 YAPQEVIRRCAS
+477 FAPQEVIRRCPS
-489 VSAGEERW
+489 VTAGEERW
-497 IFPFQE
+497 IIPFQE
-503 EADVMVNTS
+503 EADVMINTS
-512 LLYELS
+512 LLYELA

-523 ALPLLE
+523 ALPLLGM
-529 TVPESAEE
+529 VPESAAE
-537 YATATRLRKFIN
+537 YATATRLRKFLN
-549 YFVPMPHGAIPPT
+549 YLVPMPLEAIPPT
-562 SLIREFMG
+562 SLLREFMG
-570 QSAFKY
+570 HSSFKY

>member
-1 MPACG
+1 
-6 ACPTGGLR
+6 
-14 HFHASMRK
+14 MRK
-22 IRIYCRNTQSWVE
+22 IPIFCRNTQSWVE
-35 VDKGS
+35 VPKGS
-40 TLEDVYH
+40 TLEEVYAQ
-47 LLRLNLPYGTASCL
+47 LGLNLPYGTTSCL

-69 HYTLNDS
+69 HYTINDS

-82 DITSGSGLRT
+82 DITDDSGLRT

-101 YKAVD
+101 YKAV
-106 NLYPGAR
+106 NNHFPGAR
-113 LRIGTPLSGGF
+113 LRIGTPLSGGY
-124 FCTLDAEGGVTAQV
+124 FCSLDIEGGVTPQV
-138 VAALKAEM
+138 VENLKAEM

-152 DLRFRRVSCHTSDAV
+152 DLAFHRVSCHTTDAI

-173 GLMQKVKLLES
+173 GLTPKVKLLES
-184 IGDLYTHYYTLEE
+184 IGDLYTHYYTLQENEE
-197 PGGAPL
+197 TPL
-203 SDFFYGALLL
+203 CDFFYGSLLL
-213 RTGQLWLFD
+213 RTGQLRLFD
-222 LISYG
+222 IIPFG
-227 DGLLLRVPDPKEPS
+227 DGLLLRVPDQKNPGQ
-241 RLRPMFRQ
+241 LRPMRRQ
-249 DMMFDVFREEH
+249 GMMFDVFREEH

-285 LVAVSEAL
+285 IVAVSEAL

-303 HIATNPHIK
+303 HIAAHPHIK

-335 MACGKLPYQISL
+335 MACGKIPYQISL

-355 LSPLDENGDYD
+355 LSPRDEKGDYD

-380 HMEVLLAGGE
+380 HMEQLLAGEE
-390 IELPFYDFTT
+390 IELPFYDFTI

-406 GKHLKLQP
+406 GKHLKLQD

-430 SEKVPAAAKYKVYAS
+430 SEKVPAEAKYKIYAS

-455 NYIPTSDCRLLRR
+455 NYIPTTDCRLLRR

-477 YAPQEVIRRCAS
+477 FAPQEVIRRCPS
-489 VSAGEERW
+489 VTAGEEKW
-497 IFPFQE
+497 IIPFQE
-503 EADVMVNTS
+503 EADVMINTS
-512 LLYELS
+512 LLYELA

-523 ALPLLE
+523 ALPLLGM
-529 TVPESAEE
+529 VPESAAE
-537 YATATRLRKFIN
+537 YATATRLRKFLN
-549 YFVPMPHGAIPPT
+549 YFVTMPLEAIPPT
-562 SLIREFMG
+562 SLLREFMG
-570 QSAFKY
+570 HSSFKY